1 MSLFSMLLAIVFF
14 FMMISCVLYV
24 LFGQT
29 TVRRLRKN
37 PKTKDVLGQEY
48 ISGWDIINVAQALA
62 LPRSWSKVLES
73 SSISFL
79 HANTQVL
86 FENTGKLDRLLGALF
101 YWLLLLSGLSGA
113 LLILLNAVGI
123 FPE

>member
-79 HANTQVL
+79 HANTKVL